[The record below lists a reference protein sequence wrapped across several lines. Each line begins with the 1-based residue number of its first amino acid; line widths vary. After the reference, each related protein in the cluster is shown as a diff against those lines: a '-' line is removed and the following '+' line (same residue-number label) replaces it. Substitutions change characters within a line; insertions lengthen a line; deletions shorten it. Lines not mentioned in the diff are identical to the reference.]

1 MTPLGNSK
9 ERYGAVAMLFHW
21 SMAAIVIALVAVGLY
36 MIALPDVG
44 FTTLKVTL
52 VIYHK
57 EFGLLA
63 FALLTMRLSWRIT
76 HRLPRLVET
85 MPQWQKITARF
96 LQLLFYAL
104 IAALPISG
112 YLMSSAAGI
121 PVSLFG
127 LGTLPDLVHRND
139 DEFRQYANIH
149 QWLAYLLIACVL
161 VHVAAALKHH
171 FADKDRTLRNML
183 P

>member
-9 ERYGAVAMLFHW
+9 ERYGAIAMLFHW
-21 SMAAIVIALVAVGLY
+21 SMAALLIGLAALGLY
-36 MIALPDVG
+36 MIGLPDVG

-63 FALLTMRLSWRIT
+63 FALLALRLSWRIT
-76 HRLPRLVET
+76 HVLPGLVEA
-85 MPQWQKITARF
+85 MPQWQQIAAQF
-96 LQLLFYAL
+96 LQLLLYAL

-127 LGTLPDLVHRND
+127 VATLPDLVHRSD
-139 DEFRQYANIH
+139 DEFRRYAIIH
-149 QWLAYLLIACVL
+149 QWLAYLLMACVIA
-161 VHVAAALKHH
+161 HIAAALKHH
-171 FADKDRTLRNML
+171 FVDKDRTLRKML

>member
-1 MTPLGNSK
+1 MTPIGNSM
-9 ERYGAVAMLFHW
+9 ERYGAIAMLFHW
-21 SMAAIVIALVAVGLY
+21 TMAAVVIGLAVLGLY
-36 MIALPDVG
+36 MITLPDAG
-44 FTTLKVTL
+44 FTTVKVTL

-63 FALLTMRLSWRIT
+63 FALLAVRLGWRVT
-76 HRLPRLVET
+76 HILPRLTEST
-85 MPQWQKITARF
+85 PQWQQVTARF
-96 LQLLFYAL
+96 LQLAFYAL
-104 IAALPISG
+104 LAALPISG

-139 DEFRQYANIH
+139 HEFRRYADIH

-161 VHVAAALKHH
+161 AHVAAALKHH
-171 FADKDRTLRNML
+171 FVDQDRTLRNML